1 MVVVDGS
8 VAVAVMPIA
17 VMAVAVM
24 AVAPMGGAMMAR
36 DPVLALDRRARSLVL
51 GVELHML

>member
-8 VAVAVMPIA
+8 VAVAVP
-17 VMAVAVM
+17 VALVT
-24 AVAPMGGAMMAR
+24 VAPMGGAMMAR

-51 GVELHML
+51 GVKLHMF